1 MNIDPQDLTVLI
13 VEDDPHVLLG
23 CQQALALEDIPS
35 VGVGSAEE
43 ALKRVGENFAGI
55 VISDIRLPGIDG
67 LELLTRL
74 KALDKSLPVVLITGH
89 GDISMAVG
97 AMRNGAYD
105 FMEKPFSPERLV
117 DVARRALEQRGLAR
131 EVWSLRRQL
140 AERDSLE
147 GRIIGRSPAMQNLRE
162 LIANVADTSANV
174 LIEGE
179 TGTGKELVA
188 RCLHDFSRRHAHQ
201 FVALNCG
208 GLPEN
213 LFESEIFGHEANAFT
228 GAGKRRIGKI
238 EHAHEGTLFLDEVE
252 SMPINLQIKLLRVL
266 QERTL
271 ERLGSNQSVAVDC
284 RVIAATKSD
293 LDELSRAS
301 QFRSDLY
308 YRLNVVTL
316 ELPPLR
322 ERREDILQLFEH
334 FLQQSS
340 LRFDRT
346 APELDNQTLS
356 SLMSHDW
363 PGNVRELRNVAE
375 RFALG
380 LPAFKKRRRQHRPR
394 PGLYRSGGS
403 LRTQPAQRRPAT
415 QRRQLDPSQPG
426 AGDGQDHPVRQSQK
440 IWVESLMDLF
450 LKAALGAAVVLIL
463 AALAKTRNYYIAG
476 LVPLFPTFALIA
488 HYIVG
493 KGRSVED
500 LKTTILFGMWSIIPY
515 FVYLATLYVMVDR
528 MRLEA
533 SLAVAAV
540 AWLMAATI
548 LVSIWVRVHT

>member
-1 MNIDPQDLTVLI
+1 MNNDLTVLI

-23 CQQALALEDIPS
+23 CQQALALEDIRS
-35 VGVGSAEE
+35 EGIGSAEQ
-43 ALKRVGENFAGI
+43 ALALVGDNFPGI
-55 VISDIRLPGIDG
+55 VISDIRLPGMDG
-67 LELLTRL
+67 LELLKQL
-74 KALDKSLPVVLITGH
+74 KGRDRTLPVVLITGH

-97 AMRNGAYD
+97 AMRDGAYD

-117 DVARRALEQRGLAR
+117 DVARRALEQRSLAR

-147 GRIIGRSPAMQNLRE
+147 GRIIGRSPAMQQLRE

-188 RCLHDFSRRHAHQ
+188 RCLHDFSRRQPQQ

-238 EHAHEGTLFLDEVE
+238 EHAHGGTLFLDEVE
-252 SMPINLQIKLLRVL
+252 SMPLNLQIKLLRVL

-271 ERLGSNQSVAVDC
+271 ERLGSNQSIDVDC

-293 LDELSRAS
+293 LDQLSKAS

-322 ERREDILQLFEH
+322 ERREDILQLFEY

-346 APELDNQTLS
+346 APELDNQTVS

-380 LPAFKKRRRQHRPR
+380 LPAFKKSGSNVAQ
-394 PGLYRSGGS
+394 GLGFSEAVEAFERNLLTDALQRSGGN
-403 LRTQPAQRRPAT
+403 LTQA
-415 QRRQLDPSQPG
+415 SQ
-426 AGDGQDHPVRQSQK
+426 
-440 IWVESLMDLF
+440 E
-450 LKAALGAAVVLIL
+450 LGM
-463 AALAKTRNYYIAG
+463 AKTTLFDKVKKYG
-476 LVPLFPTFALIA
+476 LT
-488 HYIVG
+488 H
-493 KGRSVED
+493 
-500 LKTTILFGMWSIIPY
+500 
-515 FVYLATLYVMVDR
+515 
-528 MRLEA
+528 
-533 SLAVAAV
+533 
-540 AWLMAATI
+540 
-548 LVSIWVRVHT
+548 

>member
-1 MNIDPQDLTVLI
+1 MNNDLTVLI

-23 CQQALALEDIPS
+23 CQQALALEDIRS
-35 VGVGSAEE
+35 EGVGSAEQ
-43 ALKRVGENFAGI
+43 ALAMVGDNFPGI
-55 VISDIRLPGIDG
+55 VISDIRLPGMDG
-67 LELLTRL
+67 LELLKQL
-74 KALDKSLPVVLITGH
+74 KGRDRTLPVVLITGH

-97 AMRNGAYD
+97 AMRDGAYD

-117 DVARRALEQRGLAR
+117 DVARRALEQRSLAR

-147 GRIIGRSPAMQNLRE
+147 GRIIGRSPAMQQLRE

-188 RCLHDFSRRHAHQ
+188 RCLHDFSRRQPQQ

-238 EHAHEGTLFLDEVE
+238 EHAHGGTLFLDEVE
-252 SMPINLQIKLLRVL
+252 SMPLNLQIKLLRVL

-271 ERLGSNQSVAVDC
+271 ERLGSNQSIDVDC

-293 LDELSRAS
+293 LDQLSKAS

-322 ERREDILQLFEH
+322 ERREDILQLFEY

-346 APELDNQTLS
+346 APELDNQTVS

-380 LPAFKKRRRQHRPR
+380 LPAFKK
-394 PGLYRSGGS
+394 PGSNAAQGLGFSEAVEAFERNLLTDALQRSGGN
-403 LRTQPAQRRPAT
+403 LTQA
-415 QRRQLDPSQPG
+415 SQ
-426 AGDGQDHPVRQSQK
+426 
-440 IWVESLMDLF
+440 E
-450 LKAALGAAVVLIL
+450 LGM
-463 AALAKTRNYYIAG
+463 AKTTLFDKVKKYG
-476 LVPLFPTFALIA
+476 LT
-488 HYIVG
+488 H
-493 KGRSVED
+493 
-500 LKTTILFGMWSIIPY
+500 
-515 FVYLATLYVMVDR
+515 
-528 MRLEA
+528 
-533 SLAVAAV
+533 
-540 AWLMAATI
+540 
-548 LVSIWVRVHT
+548 

>member
-1 MNIDPQDLTVLI
+1 MNNELTVLI

-23 CQQALALEDIPS
+23 CQQALALEDIRS
-35 VGVGSAEE
+35 EGVSSAEQ
-43 ALKRVGENFAGI
+43 ALAMVGDNFPGI

-67 LELLTRL
+67 LELLKRL
-74 KALDKSLPVVLITGH
+74 KARDRSLPVVLITGH

-97 AMRNGAYD
+97 AMRDGAYD

-117 DVARRALEQRGLAR
+117 DIARRALEQRGLAR

-147 GRIIGRSPAMQNLRE
+147 GRIIGRSPAMQQLRE

-188 RCLHDFSRRHAHQ
+188 RCLHDFSRRQ
-201 FVALNCG
+201 PRQVVALNCG
-208 GLPEN
+208 GLPEH

-238 EHAHEGTLFLDEVE
+238 EHADGGTLFLDEVE
-252 SMPINLQIKLLRVL
+252 SMPLNLQIKLLRVL
-266 QERTL
+266 QERSL
-271 ERLGSNQSVAVDC
+271 ERLGSNQSIDVDC

-293 LDELSRAS
+293 LDQLSKAS

-322 ERREDILQLFEH
+322 ERREDILQLFEY

-340 LRFDRT
+340 LRFDRE

-356 SLMSHDW
+356 NLMSHDW

-380 LPAFKKRRRQHRPR
+380 LPAFKKSGSNTAQ
-394 PGLYRSGGS
+394 GLGFSEAVEAFERNLLNDALQRSGGN
-403 LRTQPAQRRPAT
+403 LTQA
-415 QRRQLDPSQPG
+415 SQ
-426 AGDGQDHPVRQSQK
+426 
-440 IWVESLMDLF
+440 E
-450 LKAALGAAVVLIL
+450 LGM
-463 AALAKTRNYYIAG
+463 AKTTLFDKVKKYG
-476 LVPLFPTFALIA
+476 LA
-488 HYIVG
+488 H
-493 KGRSVED
+493 
-500 LKTTILFGMWSIIPY
+500 
-515 FVYLATLYVMVDR
+515 
-528 MRLEA
+528 
-533 SLAVAAV
+533 
-540 AWLMAATI
+540 
-548 LVSIWVRVHT
+548 

>member
-1 MNIDPQDLTVLI
+1 MNNDLTVLI

-23 CQQALALEDIPS
+23 CQQALALEDIRS
-35 VGVGSAEE
+35 EGVGSAEQ
-43 ALKRVGENFAGI
+43 ALALVGDNFPGI
-55 VISDIRLPGIDG
+55 VISDIRLPGMDG
-67 LELLTRL
+67 LELLKQL
-74 KALDKSLPVVLITGH
+74 KGRDRTLPVVLITGH

-97 AMRNGAYD
+97 AMRDGAYD

-117 DVARRALEQRGLAR
+117 EVARRALEQRSLAR

-147 GRIIGRSPAMQNLRE
+147 GRIIGRSPAMQQLRE

-188 RCLHDFSRRHAHQ
+188 RCLHDFSRRQPQQ

-238 EHAHEGTLFLDEVE
+238 EHAHGGTLFLDEVE
-252 SMPINLQIKLLRVL
+252 SMPLNLQIKLLRVL

-271 ERLGSNQSVAVDC
+271 ERLGSNQSIDVDC

-293 LDELSRAS
+293 LDQLSKAS

-322 ERREDILQLFEH
+322 ERREDILQLFEY

-340 LRFDRT
+340 IRFDRT
-346 APELDNQTLS
+346 APELDNQTVS

-380 LPAFKKRRRQHRPR
+380 LPAFKK
-394 PGLYRSGGS
+394 PGSNAAQGLGFSEAVEAFERNLLTDALQRSGGN
-403 LRTQPAQRRPAT
+403 LTQA
-415 QRRQLDPSQPG
+415 SQ
-426 AGDGQDHPVRQSQK
+426 
-440 IWVESLMDLF
+440 E
-450 LKAALGAAVVLIL
+450 LGM
-463 AALAKTRNYYIAG
+463 AKTTLFDKVKKYG
-476 LVPLFPTFALIA
+476 LT
-488 HYIVG
+488 H
-493 KGRSVED
+493 
-500 LKTTILFGMWSIIPY
+500 
-515 FVYLATLYVMVDR
+515 
-528 MRLEA
+528 
-533 SLAVAAV
+533 
-540 AWLMAATI
+540 
-548 LVSIWVRVHT
+548 

>member
-1 MNIDPQDLTVLI
+1 MNNDLTVLI

-23 CQQALALEDIPS
+23 CQQALALEDIRS
-35 VGVGSAEE
+35 EGVGSAEQ
-43 ALKRVGENFAGI
+43 ALALVGDNFPGI
-55 VISDIRLPGIDG
+55 VISDIRLPGMDG
-67 LELLTRL
+67 LELLKQL
-74 KALDKSLPVVLITGH
+74 KGRDRTLPVVLITGH

-97 AMRNGAYD
+97 AMRDGAYD

-117 DVARRALEQRGLAR
+117 EVARRALEQRSLAR

-147 GRIIGRSPAMQNLRE
+147 GRIIGRSPAMQQLRE

-188 RCLHDFSRRHAHQ
+188 RCLHDFSRRQPQQ

-238 EHAHEGTLFLDEVE
+238 EHAHGGTLFLDEVE
-252 SMPINLQIKLLRVL
+252 SMPLNLQIKLLRVL

-271 ERLGSNQSVAVDC
+271 ERLGSNQSIDVDC

-293 LDELSRAS
+293 LDQLSKAS

-322 ERREDILQLFEH
+322 ERREDILQLFEYY
-334 FLQQSS
+334 LQQSS

-346 APELDNQTLS
+346 APELDNQTVS

-380 LPAFKKRRRQHRPR
+380 LPAFKK
-394 PGLYRSGGS
+394 PGSNAAQGLGFSEAVEAFERNLLTDALQRSGGN
-403 LRTQPAQRRPAT
+403 LTQA
-415 QRRQLDPSQPG
+415 SQ
-426 AGDGQDHPVRQSQK
+426 
-440 IWVESLMDLF
+440 E
-450 LKAALGAAVVLIL
+450 LGM
-463 AALAKTRNYYIAG
+463 AKTTLFDKVKKYG
-476 LVPLFPTFALIA
+476 LA
-488 HYIVG
+488 H
-493 KGRSVED
+493 
-500 LKTTILFGMWSIIPY
+500 
-515 FVYLATLYVMVDR
+515 
-528 MRLEA
+528 
-533 SLAVAAV
+533 
-540 AWLMAATI
+540 
-548 LVSIWVRVHT
+548 

>member
-1 MNIDPQDLTVLI
+1 MNNELTVLI

-23 CQQALALEDIPS
+23 CQQALALEDIRS
-35 VGVGSAEE
+35 EGVSSAEQ
-43 ALKRVGENFAGI
+43 ALALVGDNFPGI

-67 LELLTRL
+67 LELLKRL
-74 KALDKSLPVVLITGH
+74 KARDRSLPVVLITGH

-97 AMRNGAYD
+97 AMRDGAYD

-117 DVARRALEQRGLAR
+117 EVARRALEQRSLAR

-147 GRIIGRSPAMQNLRE
+147 GRIIGRSPAMQQLRE

-188 RCLHDFSRRHAHQ
+188 RCLHDFSRRQPQQ

-238 EHAHEGTLFLDEVE
+238 EHAHGGTLFLDEVE
-252 SMPINLQIKLLRVL
+252 SMPLNLQIKLLRVL

-271 ERLGSNQSVAVDC
+271 ERLGSNQSIDVDC

-293 LDELSRAS
+293 LDQLSKVS

-322 ERREDILQLFEH
+322 ERREDILQLFEY

-340 LRFDRT
+340 LRFDRET
-346 APELDNQTLS
+346 PELDNQTLS

-380 LPAFKKRRRQHRPR
+380 LPAFKK
-394 PGLYRSGGS
+394 PGSNVAQGLGFSEAVEAFERNLLNDALQRSGGN
-403 LRTQPAQRRPAT
+403 LTQA
-415 QRRQLDPSQPG
+415 SQ
-426 AGDGQDHPVRQSQK
+426 
-440 IWVESLMDLF
+440 E
-450 LKAALGAAVVLIL
+450 LGM
-463 AALAKTRNYYIAG
+463 AKTTLFDKVKKYG
-476 LVPLFPTFALIA
+476 LA
-488 HYIVG
+488 H
-493 KGRSVED
+493 
-500 LKTTILFGMWSIIPY
+500 
-515 FVYLATLYVMVDR
+515 
-528 MRLEA
+528 
-533 SLAVAAV
+533 
-540 AWLMAATI
+540 
-548 LVSIWVRVHT
+548 

>member
-1 MNIDPQDLTVLI
+1 MNNDLTVLI

-23 CQQALALEDIPS
+23 CQQALALEDIRS
-35 VGVGSAEE
+35 EGVGSAEQ
-43 ALKRVGENFAGI
+43 ALALVGDNFPGI
-55 VISDIRLPGIDG
+55 VISDIRLPGMDG
-67 LELLTRL
+67 LELLKQL
-74 KALDKSLPVVLITGH
+74 KGRDRTLPVVLITGH

-97 AMRNGAYD
+97 AMRDGAYD

-117 DVARRALEQRGLAR
+117 DVARRALEQRSLAR

-147 GRIIGRSPAMQNLRE
+147 ARIIGRSPAMQQLRE

-188 RCLHDFSRRHAHQ
+188 RCLHDFSRRQPQQ

-238 EHAHEGTLFLDEVE
+238 EHAHGGTLFLDEVE
-252 SMPINLQIKLLRVL
+252 SMPLNLQIKLLRVL

-271 ERLGSNQSVAVDC
+271 ERLGSNQSIDVDC

-293 LDELSRAS
+293 LDQLSKAS

-322 ERREDILQLFEH
+322 ERREDILQLFEY

-346 APELDNQTLS
+346 APELDNQTVS

-380 LPAFKKRRRQHRPR
+380 LPAFKK
-394 PGLYRSGGS
+394 PGSNAAQGLGFSEAVEAFERNLLTDALQRSGGN
-403 LRTQPAQRRPAT
+403 LTQA
-415 QRRQLDPSQPG
+415 SQ
-426 AGDGQDHPVRQSQK
+426 
-440 IWVESLMDLF
+440 E
-450 LKAALGAAVVLIL
+450 LGM
-463 AALAKTRNYYIAG
+463 AKTTLFDKVKKYG
-476 LVPLFPTFALIA
+476 LT
-488 HYIVG
+488 H
-493 KGRSVED
+493 
-500 LKTTILFGMWSIIPY
+500 
-515 FVYLATLYVMVDR
+515 
-528 MRLEA
+528 
-533 SLAVAAV
+533 
-540 AWLMAATI
+540 
-548 LVSIWVRVHT
+548 

>member
-1 MNIDPQDLTVLI
+1 MNNDLTVLI

-23 CQQALALEDIPS
+23 CQQALALEDIRS
-35 VGVGSAEE
+35 EGVGSAEQ
-43 ALKRVGENFAGI
+43 ALALVGDNFPGI
-55 VISDIRLPGIDG
+55 VISDIRLPGMDG
-67 LELLTRL
+67 LELLKQL
-74 KALDKSLPVVLITGH
+74 KARDRTLPVVLITGH

-97 AMRNGAYD
+97 AMRDGAYD

-117 DVARRALEQRGLAR
+117 DVARRALEQRSLAR

-147 GRIIGRSPAMQNLRE
+147 GRIIGRSPAMQQLRE

-188 RCLHDFSRRHAHQ
+188 RCLHDFSRRQPQQ

-238 EHAHEGTLFLDEVE
+238 EHAHGGTLFLDEVE
-252 SMPINLQIKLLRVL
+252 SMPLNLQIKLLRVL

-271 ERLGSNQSVAVDC
+271 ERLGSNQSIDVDC

-293 LDELSRAS
+293 LDQLSKAS

-322 ERREDILQLFEH
+322 ERREDILQLFEY

-340 LRFDRT
+340 LRFDRA
-346 APELDNQTLS
+346 APELDNQTVS
-356 SLMSHDW
+356 SLMGHDW

-380 LPAFKKRRRQHRPR
+380 LPAFKK
-394 PGLYRSGGS
+394 PGSNVAQGLGFSEAVEAFERNLLNDALQRSGGN
-403 LRTQPAQRRPAT
+403 LTQA
-415 QRRQLDPSQPG
+415 SQ
-426 AGDGQDHPVRQSQK
+426 
-440 IWVESLMDLF
+440 E
-450 LKAALGAAVVLIL
+450 LGM
-463 AALAKTRNYYIAG
+463 AKTTLFDKVKKYG
-476 LVPLFPTFALIA
+476 LA
-488 HYIVG
+488 H
-493 KGRSVED
+493 
-500 LKTTILFGMWSIIPY
+500 
-515 FVYLATLYVMVDR
+515 
-528 MRLEA
+528 
-533 SLAVAAV
+533 
-540 AWLMAATI
+540 
-548 LVSIWVRVHT
+548 

>member
-1 MNIDPQDLTVLI
+1 MNNDLTVLI

-23 CQQALALEDIPS
+23 CQQALALEDIRS
-35 VGVGSAEE
+35 EGVGSAEQ
-43 ALKRVGENFAGI
+43 ALALVGDNFPGI
-55 VISDIRLPGIDG
+55 VISDIRLPGMDG
-67 LELLTRL
+67 LELLKQL
-74 KALDKSLPVVLITGH
+74 KGRDRTLPVVLITGH

-97 AMRNGAYD
+97 AMRDGAYD

-117 DVARRALEQRGLAR
+117 DVARRALEQRSLAR

-147 GRIIGRSPAMQNLRE
+147 GRIIGRSPAMQQLRE

-188 RCLHDFSRRHAHQ
+188 RCLHDFSRRQPQQ

-238 EHAHEGTLFLDEVE
+238 EHAHGGTLFLDEVE
-252 SMPINLQIKLLRVL
+252 SMPLNLQIKLLRVL

-271 ERLGSNQSVAVDC
+271 ERLGSNQSIDVDC

-293 LDELSRAS
+293 LDQLSKAS

-322 ERREDILQLFEH
+322 ERREDILQLFEY

-346 APELDNQTLS
+346 APELDNQTVS

-380 LPAFKKRRRQHRPR
+380 LPAFKK
-394 PGLYRSGGS
+394 PGSNAAQGLGFSEAVEAFERNLLTDALQRSGGN
-403 LRTQPAQRRPAT
+403 LTQA
-415 QRRQLDPSQPG
+415 SQ
-426 AGDGQDHPVRQSQK
+426 
-440 IWVESLMDLF
+440 E
-450 LKAALGAAVVLIL
+450 LGM
-463 AALAKTRNYYIAG
+463 AKTTLFDKVKKYG
-476 LVPLFPTFALIA
+476 LA
-488 HYIVG
+488 H
-493 KGRSVED
+493 
-500 LKTTILFGMWSIIPY
+500 
-515 FVYLATLYVMVDR
+515 
-528 MRLEA
+528 
-533 SLAVAAV
+533 
-540 AWLMAATI
+540 
-548 LVSIWVRVHT
+548 

>member
-1 MNIDPQDLTVLI
+1 MNNDLTVLI
-13 VEDDPHVLLG
+13 VEDDPHVLFG
-23 CQQALALEDIPS
+23 CQQALALEDIRS
-35 VGVGSAEE
+35 EGVSTAEQALALVGD
-43 ALKRVGENFAGI
+43 NFPGI

-67 LELLTRL
+67 LELLKRL
-74 KALDKSLPVVLITGH
+74 KARDRSLPVVLITGH

-97 AMRNGAYD
+97 AMRDGAYD

-117 DVARRALEQRGLAR
+117 DVARRALEQRSLAR

-147 GRIIGRSPAMQNLRE
+147 GRIIGRSPAMQQLRE

-188 RCLHDFSRRHAHQ
+188 RCLHDFSRRQPQQ

-238 EHAHEGTLFLDEVE
+238 EHAHGGTLFLDEVE
-252 SMPINLQIKLLRVL
+252 SMPLNLQIKLLRVL

-271 ERLGSNQSVAVDC
+271 ERLGSNQSIDVDC

-293 LDELSRAS
+293 LDQLSKAS

-322 ERREDILQLFEH
+322 ERREDILQLFEY

-380 LPAFKKRRRQHRPR
+380 LPAFKK
-394 PGLYRSGGS
+394 PGSNAAQGLGFSEAVEAFERNLLNDALQRSGGNLTQAS
-403 LRTQPAQRRPAT
+403 L
-415 QRRQLDPSQPG
+415 
-426 AGDGQDHPVRQSQK
+426 
-440 IWVESLMDLF
+440 E
-450 LKAALGAAVVLIL
+450 LGM
-463 AALAKTRNYYIAG
+463 AKTTLFDKVKKYG
-476 LVPLFPTFALIA
+476 LA
-488 HYIVG
+488 H
-493 KGRSVED
+493 
-500 LKTTILFGMWSIIPY
+500 
-515 FVYLATLYVMVDR
+515 
-528 MRLEA
+528 
-533 SLAVAAV
+533 
-540 AWLMAATI
+540 
-548 LVSIWVRVHT
+548 

>member
-1 MNIDPQDLTVLI
+1 MNNDLTVLI

-23 CQQALALEDIPS
+23 CQQALALEDIRS
-35 VGVGSAEE
+35 EGVGSAEQ
-43 ALKRVGENFAGI
+43 ALAMVGDNFPGI
-55 VISDIRLPGIDG
+55 VISDIRLPGMDG
-67 LELLTRL
+67 LELLKQL
-74 KALDKSLPVVLITGH
+74 KGRDRTLPVVLITGH

-97 AMRNGAYD
+97 AMRDGAYD

-117 DVARRALEQRGLAR
+117 EVARRALEQRSLAR

-140 AERDSLE
+140 AERDSLA
-147 GRIIGRSPAMQNLRE
+147 GRIIGRSPAMQQLRE

-188 RCLHDFSRRHAHQ
+188 RCLHDFSRRQPQQ

-238 EHAHEGTLFLDEVE
+238 EHAHGGTLFLDEVE
-252 SMPINLQIKLLRVL
+252 SMPLNLQIKLLRVL

-271 ERLGSNQSVAVDC
+271 ERLGSNQSIDVDC

-293 LDELSRAS
+293 LDQLSKAS

-322 ERREDILQLFEH
+322 ERREDILQLFEY

-356 SLMSHDW
+356 NLMSHDW

-380 LPAFKKRRRQHRPR
+380 LPAFKK
-394 PGLYRSGGS
+394 PGSNASQGLGFSEAVEAFERTLLSDALQRSGGN
-403 LRTQPAQRRPAT
+403 LTQA
-415 QRRQLDPSQPG
+415 SQ
-426 AGDGQDHPVRQSQK
+426 
-440 IWVESLMDLF
+440 E
-450 LKAALGAAVVLIL
+450 LGM
-463 AALAKTRNYYIAG
+463 AKTTLFDKVKKYG
-476 LVPLFPTFALIA
+476 LT
-488 HYIVG
+488 H
-493 KGRSVED
+493 
-500 LKTTILFGMWSIIPY
+500 
-515 FVYLATLYVMVDR
+515 
-528 MRLEA
+528 
-533 SLAVAAV
+533 
-540 AWLMAATI
+540 
-548 LVSIWVRVHT
+548 

>member
-1 MNIDPQDLTVLI
+1 MLNAVI
-13 VEDDPHVLLG
+13 VVDDEASIRTAVEQWLNLSGFEVQLFSRAED
-23 CQQALALEDIPS
+23 CLAQLPRDFP
-35 VGVGSAEE
+35 GVI
-43 ALKRVGENFAGI
+43 L
-55 VISDIRLPGIDG
+55 SDVRMPGLSG
-67 LELLTRL
+67 LELLAEVQRRD
-74 KALDKSLPVVLITGH
+74 ADLPVILLTGH
-89 GDISMAVG
+89 GDVPMAVE
-97 AMRNGAYD
+97 AMRDGAYD
-105 FMEKPFSPERLV
+105 FLEKPFSPDALL
-117 DVARRALEQRGLAR
+117 ASLRRALDKRGLILENRRLHQQADHR
-131 EVWSLRRQL
+131 AKLESSLLGVSRSLQTLRRQVLDL
-140 AERDSLE
+140 AAL
-147 GRIIGRSPAMQNLRE
+147 P
-162 LIANVADTSANV
+162 VNV
-174 LIEGE
+174 LIRGE
-179 TGTGKELVA
+179 TGSGKELVA

-252 SMPINLQIKLLRVL
+252 SMPMNLQIKLLRVL

-293 LDELSRAS
+293 LDELSRAN

-340 LRFDRT
+340 LRFDRI

-380 LPAFKKRRRQHRPR
+380 LPAFKKSGNSPDNH
-394 PGLYRSGGS
+394 GLAFTEAVEAFERNLLSDALQRSGGNLTQAS
-403 LRTQPAQRRPAT
+403 L
-415 QRRQLDPSQPG
+415 
-426 AGDGQDHPVRQSQK
+426 
-440 IWVESLMDLF
+440 E
-450 LKAALGAAVVLIL
+450 LGM
-463 AALAKTRNYYIAG
+463 AKTTLFDKVKKYG
-476 LVPLFPTFALIA
+476 LN
-488 HYIVG
+488 H
-493 KGRSVED
+493 
-500 LKTTILFGMWSIIPY
+500 
-515 FVYLATLYVMVDR
+515 
-528 MRLEA
+528 
-533 SLAVAAV
+533 
-540 AWLMAATI
+540 
-548 LVSIWVRVHT
+548 

>member
-1 MNIDPQDLTVLI
+1 MNNALTVLI

-23 CQQALALEDIPS
+23 CQQALALEDIQS
-35 VGVGSAEE
+35 QGVSSAEQ
-43 ALKRVGENFAGI
+43 ALALVGDNFPGI

-67 LELLTRL
+67 LELLKRL
-74 KALDKSLPVVLITGH
+74 KARDHSLPVVLITGH

-97 AMRNGAYD
+97 AMRDGAYD

-117 DVARRALEQRGLAR
+117 DAARRALEQRGLAR

-140 AERDSLE
+140 AERESLE
-147 GRIIGRSPAMQNLRE
+147 GRIIGRSPAMQQLRE

-188 RCLHDFSRRHAHQ
+188 RCLHDFSRRQPKQ

-238 EHAHEGTLFLDEVE
+238 EHAEGGTLFLDEVE
-252 SMPINLQIKLLRVL
+252 SMPLNLQIKLLRVL

-271 ERLGSNQSVAVDC
+271 ERLGSNQSIDVDC

-293 LDELSRAS
+293 LDQLSKDS
-301 QFRSDLY
+301 HFRSDLY

-322 ERREDILQLFEH
+322 ERREDILQLFEY

-340 LRFDRT
+340 LRFDR
-346 APELDNQTLS
+346 APPELDNQTLS

-380 LPAFKKRRRQHRPR
+380 LPAFKKAGSNVAQ
-394 PGLYRSGGS
+394 GLGFSEAVEAFERNLLSDALQRSGGN
-403 LRTQPAQRRPAT
+403 LTQA
-415 QRRQLDPSQPG
+415 SQ
-426 AGDGQDHPVRQSQK
+426 
-440 IWVESLMDLF
+440 E
-450 LKAALGAAVVLIL
+450 LGM
-463 AALAKTRNYYIAG
+463 AKTTLFDKVKKYG
-476 LVPLFPTFALIA
+476 LA
-488 HYIVG
+488 H
-493 KGRSVED
+493 
-500 LKTTILFGMWSIIPY
+500 
-515 FVYLATLYVMVDR
+515 
-528 MRLEA
+528 
-533 SLAVAAV
+533 
-540 AWLMAATI
+540 
-548 LVSIWVRVHT
+548 